1 MAERTSI
8 LYNFINNPIIY
19 QAIQKLMSGNSF
31 REKFLKENVKD
42 KNLKILEVGC
52 GSAEILKY
60 IPVNEY
66 YGYDIDPRSIQAAKQ
81 NHPYENC
88 YFFNKKLEKKDISK
102 LPNFDLILLFGILH
116 HLNDTQAKKILDLC
130 RKKMKKD
137 AKLLI
142 LDPIFTSNQNI
153 FARLL
158 IKSDRGLNV
167 RKEDEYL
174 NLFKKNFKN
183 VKSKITNQFFVP
195 YTWFTTICKK

>member
-8 LYNFINNPIIY
+8 LHNLINNPIIY

-31 REKFLKENVKD
+31 RKKFLKENVKD

-66 YGYDIDPRSIQAAKQ
+66 YGYDIDPRSIQYAKQ

>member
-8 LYNFINNPIIY
+8 LHNLINNPIIY

-31 REKFLKENVKD
+31 RKKFLKENVKD

-52 GSAEILKY
+52 GSAEI
-60 IPVNEY
+60 
-66 YGYDIDPRSIQAAKQ
+66 AKQ

-88 YFFNKKLEKKDISK
+88 YYFNKKLEKKDISK
-102 LPNFDLILLFGILH
+102 LPNFDLILLFGIIH

-142 LDPIFTSNQNI
+142 LDPIFTPNQNI

-167 RKEDEYL
+167 RKEGEYL

>member
-1 MAERTSI
+1 
-8 LYNFINNPIIY
+8 
-19 QAIQKLMSGNSF
+19 
-31 REKFLKENVKD
+31 
-42 KNLKILEVGC
+42 
-52 GSAEILKY
+52 
-60 IPVNEY
+60 
-66 YGYDIDPRSIQAAKQ
+66 
-81 NHPYENC
+81 
-88 YFFNKKLEKKDISK
+88 
-102 LPNFDLILLFGILH
+102 
-116 HLNDTQAKKILDLC
+116 
-130 RKKMKKD
+130 MKKD

-142 LDPIFTSNQNI
+142 LDPIFTPNQNI